1 MRLHYLLAAAALL
14 SCAGSTEPT
23 PPPGAVR
30 ILFVGNSLTYTN
42 DLPSMVKKIALADG
56 ETFFVKSIAHPN
68 WNLHDH
74 WNDGAAVQ
82 EIAADKWDVV
92 VMQQGPSSL
101 PESRLDLLT
110 WSRKFGDL
118 AHIHD
123 ACPAMYMVW
132 PSLDL
137 FTSFDAVRDHYAE
150 AADSVDGLFLPAG
163 EAWRAVWELD
173 DDFPLY
179 GTDGFHPSPLGT
191 YVAALAIYS
200 GLVGRSPAGNTA
212 TFAGVDLTAQERFD
226 IQQAVWGAVY
236 GQPRRCAIE

>member
-1 MRLHYLLAAAALL
+1 MRLHFLLAAAALL

-30 ILFVGNSLTYTN
+30 VLFVGNSLTYTN
-42 DLPSMVKKIALADG
+42 DLPAMVRAIALAGGD
-56 ETFFVKSIAHPN
+56 TFFVKAIAHPD

-74 WNDGAAVQ
+74 WNDTEAAH

-92 VMQQGPSSL
+92 VLQQGPSSL

-118 AHIHD
+118 AKIHG

-132 PSLDL
+132 PALD
-137 FTSFDAVRDHYAE
+137 FATSFDAVRDHYAE
-150 AADSVDGLFLPAG
+150 AADSIDGLFLPAG
-163 EAWRAVWELD
+163 EAWRAAWEKD
-173 DDFPLY
+173 DDLALY
-179 GTDGFHPSPLGT
+179 GPDAFHPSKLGT

-200 GLVGRSPAGNTA
+200 GLVGRSPVGNMA
-212 TFAGVDLTAQERFD
+212 SIAGVSLTAQERLD
-226 IQQAVWGAVY
+226 IQQAVWGTVY
-236 GQPRRCAIE
+236 GSPRRCSIE